1 MVWRMNPL
9 PILLL
14 LFFTVPL
21 IEIFV
26 LIEVGGWIG
35 AIPTIFLVVFT
46 AVLGALLLRHQGLIT
61 LQRFQLSLAQGQV
74 PAMELI
80 EGVVLVMAGALL
92 LTPGFFTDLVGF
104 LCLIPPLR
112 QAVIRRIVER
122 RLVAPETGR
131 GERPHEG
138 RHVTIEGEFKREDE

>member
-1 MVWRMNPL
+1 MNPF

-21 IEIFV
+21 IEIYV
-26 LIEVGGWIG
+26 LIQVGGWIG
-35 AIPTIFLVVFT
+35 AIPTISLVVFT

-61 LQRFQLSLAQGQV
+61 LQRFQLSLAQGQL
-74 PAMELI
+74 PTMELM
-80 EGVVLVMAGALL
+80 EGIVLIMAGALL

-112 QAVIRRIVER
+112 RAVIKRIVAR
-122 RLVAPETGR
+122 RLAVSETPMKERAP
-131 GERPHEG
+131 EG
-138 RHVTIEGEFKREDE
+138 RHVTIEGEFRREDE

>member
-1 MVWRMNPL
+1 MVWCMNPL

-21 IEIFV
+21 IEIFI
-26 LIEVGGWIG
+26 LIQVGGWIG
-35 AIPTIFLVVFT
+35 AIPTIFFVVFT

-61 LQRFQLSLAQGQV
+61 LQRFQLSLAQGQL
-74 PAMELI
+74 PAMELM
-80 EGVVLVMAGALL
+80 EGVVLIIAGALL
-92 LTPGFFTDLVGF
+92 LTPGFFTDLIGF

-122 RLVAPETGR
+122 RMIVPGGHG
-131 GERPHEG
+131 GERSEEG
-138 RHVTIEGEFKREDE
+138 RHVTIEGEFRREDE

>member
-1 MVWRMNPL
+1 MNPL

-21 IEIFV
+21 IEIFI

-80 EGVVLVMAGALL
+80 EGVVLIIAGALL

-122 RLVAPETGR
+122 RLVVPESPRAKHPHKRGR
-131 GERPHEG
+131 
-138 RHVTIEGEFKREDE
+138 VTIEGEFKREDE

>member
-1 MVWRMNPL
+1 MNPF

-21 IEIFV
+21 IEIYV
-26 LIEVGGWIG
+26 LIQVGGWIG
-35 AIPTIFLVVFT
+35 AIPTISLVVFT

-61 LQRFQLSLAQGQV
+61 LQRFQLSLAQGQL
-74 PAMELI
+74 PTLELMEGIVLI
-80 EGVVLVMAGALL
+80 MAGALL

-112 QAVIRRIVER
+112 RAVIKRIVAR
-122 RLVAPETGR
+122 RLAAGETRMEERAP
-131 GERPHEG
+131 EG
-138 RHVTIEGEFKREDE
+138 RHVTIEGEFRREDE

>member
-1 MVWRMNPL
+1 MNPF

-21 IEIFV
+21 IEIYV
-26 LIEVGGWIG
+26 LIQVGGWIG
-35 AIPTIFLVVFT
+35 AIPTISLVVFT

-61 LQRFQLSLAQGQV
+61 LQRFQLSLAQGQL
-74 PAMELI
+74 PTLELMEGIVLI
-80 EGVVLVMAGALL
+80 MAGALL

-112 QAVIRRIVER
+112 RAVIKRIVAR
-122 RLVAPETGR
+122 RLAA
-131 GERPHEG
+131 GESRMEERVPEG
-138 RHVTIEGEFKREDE
+138 RHVTIEGEFRREDE

>member
-1 MVWRMNPL
+1 MNPL

-21 IEIFV
+21 IEIFI

-35 AIPTIFLVVFT
+35 AIPTIFFVVFT

-74 PAMELI
+74 PAMELM
-80 EGVVLVMAGALL
+80 EGVVLIIAGALL
-92 LTPGFFTDLVGF
+92 LTPGFFTDLIGF

-112 QAVIRRIVER
+112 QAVIGRIVER
-122 RLVAPETGR
+122 QMIVAGGPG
-131 GERPHEG
+131 GEHPDEG
-138 RHVTIEGEFKREDE
+138 RHITIEGEFRREDE